1 MLELFCIVI
10 VSVFVF
16 DTGKSLHYNEDS
28 VDIYSGL
35 ENSPKGDGHRG
46 GFC

>member
-1 MLELFCIVI
+1 MLEMFYIMN
-10 VSVFVF
+10 VSVFVL
-16 DTGKSLHYNEDS
+16 DTGTSLHYNEDS

-35 ENSPKGDGHRG
+35 ENSPKGDGHQG